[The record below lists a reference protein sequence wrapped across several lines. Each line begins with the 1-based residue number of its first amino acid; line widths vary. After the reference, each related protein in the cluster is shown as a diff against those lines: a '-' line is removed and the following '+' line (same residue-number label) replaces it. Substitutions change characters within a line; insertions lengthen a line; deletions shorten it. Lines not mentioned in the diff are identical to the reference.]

1 MDPKQE
7 PNAAAQPVVETDTT
21 QTNSPQVEAQP
32 TKAQTDDSSNELE
45 ADLTTE
51 QKQVVSGMTPEQ
63 RKAFQEMRL
72 ENKRLKEET
81 VGRLS
86 NESAF
91 APFKYQA
98 PVEPNG
104 YVDDAARIRAE
115 AAQAAREEVDEV
127 LARNQYPHLFKD
139 KSTEKLIASTWLYEK
154 LSGNPVSIRD
164 VAAQFDRQNRLSL
177 EKAEQLGAQKA
188 LEQVTPKE
196 QAALAA
202 SSQSS
207 SAASS
212 ASSAEE
218 LDRLRVATRYGKEDA
233 IVARLKNIP
242 WANK

>member
-1 MDPKQE
+1 MDQQE
-7 PNAAAQPVVETDTT
+7 TNVAAQPVVENETT
-21 QTNSPQVEAQP
+21 QASSPQAEAQP
-32 TKAQTDDSSNELE
+32 TVVQTNENSDVESSM
-45 ADLTTE
+45 
-51 QKQVVSGMTPEQ
+51 SPEQ
-63 RKAFQEMRL
+63 RKAFQDMRL

-81 VGRLS
+81 QGRLT

-98 PVEPNG
+98 PIEPNG
-104 YVDDAARIRAE
+104 YIDEAARIRTE

-127 LARNQYPHLFKD
+127 LARQKFPQLFAD
-139 KSTEKLIASTWLYEK
+139 REIEQEIADRWFSAKMRGE
-154 LSGNPVSIRD
+154 NVSISQLAEKVNKR
-164 VAAQFDRQNRLSL
+164 VQSTI
-177 EKAEQLGAQKA
+177 EKAEIKGAQKA

-207 SAASS
+207 SAANAISS
-212 ASSAEE
+212 SED
-218 LDRLRVATRYGKEDA
+218 LDRLRTATRFGSEDA